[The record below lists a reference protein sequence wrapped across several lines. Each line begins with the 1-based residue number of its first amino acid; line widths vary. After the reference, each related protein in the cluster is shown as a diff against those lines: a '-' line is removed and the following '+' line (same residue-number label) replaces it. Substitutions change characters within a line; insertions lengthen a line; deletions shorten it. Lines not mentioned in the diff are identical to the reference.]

1 MENKDYKKEFNVQKS
16 MAKGSIW
23 SFSMRITQV
32 ILEFT
37 KLIIVAYIITPRDF
51 GLLGIALLIIS
62 ILETVF
68 QMGFNLALIQ
78 KKEDIKAL
86 IDSAWTFSIIRGLII
101 FSILF
106 ISAPYFAI
114 IFNEPESTRII
125 QIIGLGVL
133 FDCFKNISIIYF
145 QKELN
150 FKKQFIYFV
159 SGYLIDFIITITFII
174 ILQNLWAYVLG
185 LLIGKLSFM
194 ILSYIMGPY
203 KPRFNFNIKKGLEL
217 FAFSKWILISNILV
231 FLILQGDD
239 IFVGILLGATT
250 LGFYQMAYKISNL
263 PATEIA
269 GVFDNFNFPLYS
281 KLQDD
286 PVALNEI
293 FSRSHNLINFLVIPI
308 AFLFFFLGYDIIKIV
323 LGEQWLPIVPIF
335 QILSIWAFLRSN
347 SKNLSIF
354 FTAIGKPK
362 INTFA
367 QGIQILILFVLIYP
381 LLISFGLL
389 GVAVAVVL
397 SAIVILFIRV
407 FIFLKITSFNLNNYL
422 KPILLQLIFAFL
434 SLLPIFFIKLFL
446 IDIVNYLSTILCVGI
461 YGAFYIFLNF
471 FVDKYSNYNII
482 KIIKEMF
489 YSLKP

>member
-37 KLIIVAYIITPRDF
+37 KLIILAHIITPRDF
-51 GLLGIALLIIS
+51 GLIGIALLIIS
-62 ILETVF
+62 ILETLF
-68 QMGFNLALIQ
+68 QMGFNLVLIQ
-78 KKEDIKAL
+78 KRKDIKSL

-101 FSILF
+101 FLILVF
-106 ISAPYFAI
+106 SAPYFAI
-114 IFNEPESTRII
+114 LFNEPESTAII
-125 QIIGLGVL
+125 QIIGLSIL
-133 FDCFKNISIIYF
+133 FDCFKNISVVYL

-159 SGYLIDFIITITFII
+159 SGYLIDFIITIIFII
-174 ILQNLWAYVLG
+174 IFKNLWAYVFG
-185 LLIGKLSFM
+185 ILIGKLSFM

-239 IFVGILLGATT
+239 IIVGIFMNAVA

-269 GVFDNFNFPLYS
+269 GVFDNFNLPLYS
-281 KLQDD
+281 KLQNDS
-286 PVALNEI
+286 VTLNKTFFI
-293 FSRSHNLINFLVIPI
+293 SHYLINFLVIPI
-308 AFLFFFLGYDIIKIV
+308 VLLFLFLGFEIIKII

-335 QILSIWAFLRSN
+335 QLLSIWAFLRSN

-354 FTAIGKPK
+354 FIAIGKPK
-362 INTFA
+362 INTFT
-367 QGIQILILFVLIYP
+367 QGIQIIILFGLIFP
-381 LLISFGLL
+381 LIINFGLF
-389 GVAVAVVL
+389 GVSVAVVL
-397 SAIVILFIRV
+397 SAIVIFFIR
-407 FIFLKITSFNLNNYL
+407 FYLFLKITNSILYNYL
-422 KPILLQLIFAFL
+422 KPIFFQFIIAFL
-434 SLLPIFFIKLFL
+434 SLFSSFLIRLFL
-446 IDIVNYLSTILCVGI
+446 INIIDYLSTILCIGI
-461 YGAFYIFLNF
+461 YIAFYILLSLLAN
-471 FVDKYSNYNII
+471 KYFNYNII
-482 KIIKEMF
+482 EIIKEL
-489 YSLKP
+489 YSSLKD